1 MAVVQN
7 EAIASYVAVGRRQ
20 VVEQTIWQIPAR
32 RMVDPLAQT
41 FSLPEDRFLTS
52 VGLFFGSKDP
62 NQNVTVQIRNVVN
75 GYPGP
80 VVLTSKTLSPGEVK
94 VSTNG
99 TVETKVT
106 FPDPV
111 LVPANVEHAIVILT
125 PSSQYRL
132 FAARMAQKDV
142 VTGQIVSRQPYSVG
156 VMFSSSNG
164 SAWTAH
170 QDIDL
175 KFRLYAAKFANEA
188 VLSFG
193 KVAVSAITHL
203 LIATN
208 QLVPRGTEVL
218 WQWSPDGQS
227 WYALNTDGVTGLG
240 SPTDTVHVR
249 TILRGGAGVSPVVQ
263 PTACAMITMKHKD
276 AGTYVTR
283 VISSQ
288 QPFDT
293 ITVFVDMHTPSG
305 TNQAVEYSLDGVNW
319 TAFGTPVSSQQ
330 VDQDFVQYKYQ
341 ATFGQ
346 AVSQVRI
353 RIRQSSTVPGVTP
366 RARRLMVLLS

>member
-1 MAVVQN
+1 MAVQN

-20 VVEQTIWQIPAR
+20 VVEETIWQIPAR
-32 RMVDPLAQT
+32 RSVDPLAQT
-41 FSLPEDRFLTS
+41 FSLPEDRFITS

-62 NQNVTVQIRNVVN
+62 AQNVTVQIRNVVN

-80 VVLTSKTLSPGEVK
+80 IVLATKTLTPNEVQ

-99 TVETKVT
+99 TMETKVT

-111 LVPANVEHAIVILT
+111 FIPANVEHAIVILT
-125 PSSQYRL
+125 QSSQYRL

-142 VTGQIVSRQPYSVG
+142 VTGQIVSRQPYNVG

-193 KVAVSAITHL
+193 QVSLSEVTHL

-208 QLVPRGTEVL
+208 QLVPRGAEVL

-227 WYALNTDGVTGLG
+227 WYALNTDGVTGMG
-240 SPTDTVHVR
+240 APSDTVYVR
-249 TILRGGAGVSPVVQ
+249 AVLRGGAGVSPVIQ
-263 PTACAMITMKHKD
+263 PAACTLVGMKYKST
-276 AGTYVTR
+276 GTY
-283 VISSQ
+283 ISRLINSQ
-288 QPFDT
+288 QPFNA
-293 ITVFVDMHTPSG
+293 ITVFVDLHTPSG
-305 TNQAVEYSLDGVNW
+305 TSQMVEYSLDGTNW
-319 TAFGTPVSSQQ
+319 TPFGSPVAQQQ

-341 ATFGQ
+341 VNLGQ
-346 AVSQVRI
+346 ATSQVRI
-353 RIRQSSTVPGVTP
+353 RIRQSGTVPGVTP
-366 RARRLMVLLS
+366 RARRLMVLLL